1 MAWKFVSSI
10 NPKWPHWTLL
20 LTDFYEALQHLQQLI
35 LKLLN
40 LARIS
45 SCLIMLILLLLTA
58 RYIAMTI

>member
-40 LARIS
+40 LPGLVLA
-45 SCLIMLILLLLTA
+45 LLC
-58 RYIAMTI
+58 